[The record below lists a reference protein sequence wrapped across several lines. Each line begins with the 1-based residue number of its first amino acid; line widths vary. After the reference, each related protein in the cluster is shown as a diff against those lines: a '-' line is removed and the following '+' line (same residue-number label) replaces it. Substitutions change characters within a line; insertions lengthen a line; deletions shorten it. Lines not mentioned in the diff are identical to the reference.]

1 MKAKA
6 ILLSLL
12 FCLGTSSQQ
21 SFAMI
26 MPYPASVK
34 QLMGSASLV
43 VKAKV
48 LSIEP
53 ITATKDIPVY
63 SSFWKVQKAHLQI
76 ISNLKGT
83 APSKQIDV
91 FYRGAKR
98 AEKNNDATPDIGAES
113 DAHYNLQPNK
123 SYILF
128 LRKSA
133 NGAVYH
139 QLVTHPT
146 MRSWEGFIEA
156 SDDKPVSDSLKCEQI
171 IFDELKKQLNSK
183 DNYQV
188 ANAAFNL
195 LEMSSN
201 TEFGCS
207 CTNDYSR
214 KLVMET
220 IFSNQ
225 GQPPKALST
234 EKILPD
240 FLQCF
245 SISPY
250 LRDDRMAR
258 YICTKAGVF
267 PTWSNYPKV
276 DSSNL
281 IPALPFLIEIANSK
295 RDLKVRKNAILAL
308 GTGERNEEI
317 KAKVEPQ
324 LKKWLDSSEPVIKAS
339 ACLLASDYPD
349 LISDSKRIEL
359 LKDQNSEI
367 RDAIVMSIAFTQK
380 ADDATIKQ
388 LENLLKDRSN
398 SVKGHAALAL
408 VSLPFEKTKNIL
420 ISNLHNQDFGTAFL
434 ARITK
439 ADPALVHKELIAECR
454 TKLEPSS
461 GVPKNDAQMVF
472 QNALGT
478 YPQHLVRK
486 TLSNYL
492 KSLPADQLKNK
503 ANAELVNCL
512 KGQPEFKI

>member
-1 MKAKA
+1 
-6 ILLSLL
+6 
-12 FCLGTSSQQ
+12 
-21 SFAMI
+21 
-26 MPYPASVK
+26 MPYPAAVN
-34 QLMGSASLV
+34 QLTDTASLV
-43 VKAKV
+43 TKAKV
-48 LSIEP
+48 LSIESVN
-53 ITATKDIPVY
+53 ATKDMPVY
-63 SSFWKVQKAHLQI
+63 STFWKVQKARLQI

-83 APSKQIDV
+83 APTKQIDL
-91 FYRGAKR
+91 FYRCAKQ
-98 AEKNNDATPDIGAES
+98 ADKNSDATPDIGAES
-113 DAHYNLQPNK
+113 DAHYNLEPNK
-123 SYILF
+123 NYVLF
-128 LRKSA
+128 LKKSA
-133 NGAVYH
+133 NSNYYY
-139 QLVTHPT
+139 QLVTKPT

-156 SDDKPVSDSLKCEQI
+156 FDDKPVSASLKNEQI

-183 DNYQV
+183 SNNQV
-188 ANAAFNL
+188 VNAAFNL
-195 LEMSSN
+195 LEMSS
-201 TEFGCS
+201 TIDFGCN

-225 GQPPKALST
+225 GQPPKALCT
-234 EKILPD
+234 NETIHD
-240 FLQCF
+240 FLQCL

-250 LRDDRMAR
+250 LRNDRMAR

-267 PTWSNYPKV
+267 STWANYPKV

-281 IPALPFLIEIANSK
+281 IPAVPFLIEIANSK
-295 RDLKVRKNAILAL
+295 RDLKFRKDAILAI

-317 KAKVEPQ
+317 IAKVEPQ
-324 LKKWLDSSEPVIKAS
+324 LKKWLNSSEPAIKAA

-367 RDAIVMSIAFTQK
+367 RDAALMFVAITQK

-388 LENLLKDRSN
+388 LQTLLQDHSN

-408 VSLPFEKTKNIL
+408 VSLPFEKTKSVL

-439 ADPALVHKELIAECR
+439 ADPALVHKELIAECSY
-454 TKLEPSS
+454 KLEPSS
-461 GVPKNDAQMVF
+461 GVPKNDAQMIF

-512 KGQPEFKI
+512 KDQPEFKI